1 MEIRGKVYLMFVQSA
16 SFKNEFKKLGYDAFD
31 IDIQDNFGETDYQID
46 LFEEIE
52 KAYLGGGKFV

>member
-1 MEIRGKVYLMFVQSA
+1 MFEQSA